1 MLSFFQLFFISNST
15 LVSSLVSSFH
25 FLSERSF
32 SQSRFTLLFSFN
44 IKISQYLIHTL
55 SFSKLSKINY
65 LSFFQSIYQFTQIT
79 FQIFTTHQTH
89 LNHLFLS
96 SPLPSFFIATA
107 YKGVTTNKKPVPSTL
122 SSLNLSN
129 PPAFKISVCLVS
141 PPQKN
146 TLLCKYIYTPCRKFP
161 QTQRFSVPV
170 VFFVVFLKRAK
181 KWTLGV

>member
-89 LNHLFLS
+89 LNHLFLH
-96 SPLPSFFIATA
+96 LPFPVFLSQTA
-107 YKGVTTNKKPVPSTL
+107 YKTSPRPKSQSPQR
-122 SSLNLSN
+122 
-129 PPAFKISVCLVS
+129 S
-141 PPQKN
+141 PPSIFPTPLLSRSLYALFSPQKK
-146 TLLCKYIYTPCRKFP
+146 TLLCEIYIPPVANSHRP
-161 QTQRFSVPV
+161 SVSRFLGGGG
-170 VFFVVFLKRAK
+170 FF
-181 KWTLGV
+181 